1 MTNKINEK
9 YNTSCVKLFEFI
21 EMLYKGDV
29 EFKTVIEHF
38 SEGQYDG
45 TSNTHVTLNKYLNA
59 MKIFGLKVQKQN
71 HKYNITTPLYSISFN
86 VEDIQSFNKLK
97 KAMVILPEGKVKNG
111 FKSFIKAVEVRFDEK
126 TRDAIDS
133 MKSNVVL
140 DLDFSHALILD
151 QIKMCEKYCQDNM
164 KLEIVFFKG
173 ISRKEV
179 NLLCSPVEVLYVK
192 KTICLKVAGNNGGR
206 IYQIPLEDIKSIKQL
221 PVAASN
227 VSLPTTVV
235 FKVKNRL
242 ALNYKLKDCERL
254 DGIKSDGSK
263 IVVNKGEDFNILIR
277 RLMKYGT
284 NCELISPKFLRDE
297 MLELINKTLSK
308 YKL

>member
-1 MTNKINEK
+1 MKNKLNEK

-38 SEGQYDG
+38 SEGKYDG

-59 MKIFGLKVQKQN
+59 MKIFGLKVQKIN
-71 HKYNITTPLYSISFN
+71 HKYNISTPLYSINFN

-97 KAMVILPEGKVKNG
+97 KAATMLPDGKVKND
-111 FKSFIKAVEVRFDEK
+111 FKAFVKAIEVRFDEK
-126 TRDAIDS
+126 TRDASDS

-140 DLDFSHALILD
+140 DLDFSHAIILD
-151 QIKMCEKYCQDNM
+151 QIKMCEKYCQDKL
-164 KLEIVFFKG
+164 KLEIVFYKG
-173 ISRKEV
+173 ISRKEY

-192 KTICLKVAGNNGGR
+192 KTICLKVIGNNGGR
-206 IYQIPLEDIKSIKQL
+206 VYQIPLDDIKSIKQL
-221 PVAASN
+221 PVSSSN
-227 VSLPTTVV
+227 VTLPTTVV
-235 FKVKNRL
+235 YKIKNRL
-242 ALNYKLKDCERL
+242 ALNYKLRDCERL
-254 DGIKSDGSK
+254 DGIESDGTK
-263 IVVNKGEDFNILIR
+263 IIVNKGEDFSLLIR
-277 RLMKYGT
+277 RLMKYGV
-284 NCELISPKFLRDE
+284 NCELISPKYLRDE

>member
-1 MTNKINEK
+1 
-9 YNTSCVKLFEFI
+9 
-21 EMLYKGDV
+21 
-29 EFKTVIEHF
+29 
-38 SEGQYDG
+38 
-45 TSNTHVTLNKYLNA
+45 
-59 MKIFGLKVQKQN
+59 
-71 HKYNITTPLYSISFN
+71 
-86 VEDIQSFNKLK
+86 
-97 KAMVILPEGKVKNG
+97 
-111 FKSFIKAVEVRFDEK
+111 
-126 TRDAIDS
+126 